1 MLIQG
6 FARNARAGARRGS
19 VIVLSL
25 VVLTALLMMGA
36 ALYRIASAADNE
48 VRGREDDQR
57 AFYLAEAGLAEA
69 MVSLRA
75 GSSGAIA
82 SEAQPAYLSG
92 GVLWVTA
99 QDLGNKRSRLIANGM
114 AGSGRSALEVV
125 VEDQSQAPLF
135 RAVLNSDD
143 VLTLASSVHVDSFD
157 SDLGTY
163 ASQVTN
169 NYKGT
174 PYAKDNGD
182 VLSNKDILL
191 NSSALV
197 FGDAKPGPGHTT
209 SLANGAYVS
218 GSTTPSPEP
227 FQFTPIPVPPAAGSS
242 PYILPVNGTGAIP
255 PGTWGYGNF
264 TLNKGSKLTITGPAT
279 LVVNDFSGGKDAR
292 LTIDATNGPVT
303 IFVKGNYT
311 HLANFEAQPKGSSPM
326 ALAFMVQGPN
336 NVVFPN
342 LTNIRGA
349 YYVPN
354 ANVVFSNDNEAWG
367 SFAAK
372 KITMSNTMKFHYDE
386 SLAKHW
392 ETNGQGE
399 TDPLQLLSWSQTS
412 PPAEVLGDRRDPY
425 QVLDVKKTAL
435 PTPTAAWVPAAP

>member
-1 MLIQG
+1 MQIQR
-6 FARNARAGARRGS
+6 FARNARAAARRGS

-36 ALYRIASAADNE
+36 AMYRIASAADKE
-48 VRGREDDQR
+48 VRGREDDQH

-82 SEAQPAYLSG
+82 SQDQPAYMSG

-99 QDLGNKRSRLIANGM
+99 EDLGGKRIRLVSNGM
-114 AGSGRSALEVV
+114 AGAGRSALEVV
-125 VEDQSQAPLF
+125 VEDQSKAPLF

-143 VLTLASSVHVDSFD
+143 VMTLASAVQIDSFD
-157 SDLGTY
+157 SALGSY
-163 ASQVTN
+163 ASQLTN

-182 VLSNKDILL
+182 VLSNSDIVL

-197 FGDAKPGPGHTT
+197 FGDAKAGPGHQTT
-209 SLANGAYVS
+209 LANGAYVS
-218 GSTTPSPEP
+218 GSTTPSPDP
-227 FQFTPIPVPPAAGSS
+227 FLFTPIPVPPVNGSS
-242 PYILPVNGTGAIP
+242 SYSLSGNGSIP
-255 PGTWGYGNF
+255 PGTWGYADF
-264 TLNKGSKLTITGPAT
+264 TLNKSAKLTITGPAT
-279 LVVNDFSGGKDAR
+279 LVVNNFTGGKDAR

-311 HLANFEAQPKGSSPM
+311 HLANFEAQPKGASPM
-326 ALAFMVQGPN
+326 ALAFMVQGAN

-342 LTNIRGA
+342 LTKVRGA

-354 ANVVFSNDNEAWG
+354 AQVVFANDNEAWG

-372 KITMSNTMKFHYDE
+372 KISMSNTMKFHYDE

-392 ETNGQGE
+392 KTDGKSVD
-399 TDPLQLLSWSQTS
+399 DPLQMLSWSQTS
-412 PPAEVLGDRRDPY
+412 PPAAVLGDRRDPY
-425 QVLDVKKTAL
+425 QVLDVKKKNL
-435 PTPTAAWVPAAP
+435 PTPTEAWVPAAP

>member
-1 MLIQG
+1 MQIQR
-6 FARNARAGARRGS
+6 FARNARAAARRGS

-48 VRGREDDQR
+48 VRGREDDQH

-82 SEAQPAYLSG
+82 SEDQPAYLSG

-99 QDLGNKRSRLIANGM
+99 DDLGGKRTRLVANGM
-114 AGSGRSALEVV
+114 AGAGRAALEVV

-143 VLTLASSVHVDSFD
+143 VMTLASSVQIDSFD
-157 SDLGTY
+157 SELGTY
-163 ASQVTN
+163 AAQATN
-169 NYKGT
+169 NYNGMT
-174 PYAKDNGD
+174 YAKDNGD
-182 VLSNKDILL
+182 VLSNKDVIL
-191 NSSALV
+191 NSSATV
-197 FGDAKPGPGHTT
+197 FGDAKPGPGHTV

-218 GSTTPSPEP
+218 GSTAPSPEP
-227 FQFTPIPVPPAAGSS
+227 FLFTPIPVPPVAGASA
-242 PYILPVNGTGAIP
+242 YNLPASASATIP
-255 PGTWGYGNF
+255 PGTWGYGDF
-264 TLNKGSKLTITGPAT
+264 TLNKASKLTITGPAT
-279 LVVNDFSGGKDAR
+279 LVVNNFSGGKDAR
-292 LTIDATNGPVT
+292 LTIDASGGPVT
-303 IFVKGNYT
+303 IFVQGSYT
-311 HLANFEAQPKGSSPM
+311 HLANFEAQPKVGSPM
-326 ALAFMVQGPN
+326 ALAFMVQGN
-336 NVVFPN
+336 SDVVFPN
-342 LTNIRGA
+342 LTKVRGA

-367 SFAAK
+367 SFAAR
-372 KITMSNTMKFHYDE
+372 KISMSNTMKFHYDE

-392 ETNGQGE
+392 ETNGQGK
-399 TDPLQLLSWSQTS
+399 TDPLQMLSWSQTS

-425 QVLDVKKTAL
+425 QVLDVVKKDL
-435 PTPTAAWVPAAP
+435 PTPTEAWVPAAP